1 MSTTQTPEQRR
12 AAAKLTAMLESR
24 SNAQLVEMLGQL
36 ESEDSPEHRLIR
48 ARVMDL
54 LEARE
59 NLGPLLDR
67 LYEDSY
73 WTGTGL
79 EAINLAR
86 AGRSA
91 VTEAIAAA
99 HALENAVR
107 DALNL

>member
-1 MSTTQTPEQRR
+1 MNTTQTPAQRR
-12 AAAKLTAMLESR
+12 AAAKLTATLESR

-54 LEARE
+54 LETRE
-59 NLGPLLDR
+59 NLGPQLDR
-67 LYEDSY
+67 LYEDLY

-79 EAINLAR
+79 DAINLAR
-86 AGRSA
+86 AGRAA

-99 HALENAVR
+99 HERENAIR
-107 DALNL
+107 DMLNL